1 MNGFHLK
8 VNMPLHLKR
17 ITFQSIRVQTQPEP
31 KLLEN
36 SWLVFAPCESDD
48 YSNCILF
55 AQIKALKSQEDQKS
69 AVLGLKK
76 LIQVA
81 ALGQPLTAHYDAKHC
96 HELHEFKYKGKTRV
110 IWRIRHGDIRLPFYY
125 GHGKLIFLAGALSK
139 RKDKLS
145 KTEELTL
152 EKEVKRY
159 IDAEKKGE
167 LLLEPERSGSSSPPR
182 R

>member
-1 MNGFHLK
+1 ML
-8 VNMPLHLKR
+8 LHLKR
-17 ITFQSIRVQTQPEP
+17 ITFNSIGFRAQPEP
-31 KLLEN
+31 PLLEE
-36 SWLVFAPCESDD
+36 SWLLFAPCENESF
-48 YSNCILF
+48 SGCILF
-55 AQIKALKSQEDQKS
+55 SQIKDLASKKDQKS
-69 AVLGLKK
+69 AVLALKK

-81 ALGQPLTAHYDAKHC
+81 AMGQPLTVHYDKKQC
-96 HELHEFKYKGKTRV
+96 HELHSFTYKGKARV

-125 GHGKLIFLAGALSK
+125 GQGKLIFLAGAVSK

-145 KTEELTL
+145 QAEESAL

-167 LLLEPERSGSSSPPR
+167 LQLEPDRSGTSTPPR